1 MSASESTSS
10 RQPVQPPP
18 LEVAASE
25 SEPQGKEEPAGL
37 GGKVARFFGN
47 VGYRVFDNMS
57 FVGEVLVEFLELD
70 KHPYQREMDEMRRQ
84 QRRRKQAQQ
93 QREADAIASL
103 EEATETEAT
112 GAESKQAL
120 ETPAAL

>member
-1 MSASESTSS
+1 
-10 RQPVQPPP
+10 
-18 LEVAASE
+18 
-25 SEPQGKEEPAGL
+25 
-37 GGKVARFFGN
+37 
-47 VGYRVFDNMS
+47 
-57 FVGEVLVEFLELD
+57 
-70 KHPYQREMDEMRRQ
+70 MRRQ

-93 QREADAIASL
+93 QREAAEASAAALVFSCYAAYVFIQADAIASL